1 MLFRSQVFNFEISDF
16 CEKFKWNLLQV
27 NYGLQALAQEE
38 ILSYTESV
46 LKASSIVFT
55 STKEQIQDIEMRLPH
70 LEAVIKGLLRS
81 YQGVFDF
88 PVTIYETALSK
99 FISMPIEL
107 VKNNLQELH
116 RQGIV
121 DYKPQNDK
129 PQIILLKNRMYKD
142 DFKINEKGLTERKEK
157 HLQRIQAIINY
168 SNNNSACRS
177 KIIGNYF
184 NDHLIA
190 ECGICDNCVS
200 KIGRAHV

>member
-1 MLFRSQVFNFEISDF
+1 
-16 CEKFKWNLLQV
+16 
-27 NYGLQALAQEE
+27 
-38 ILSYTESV
+38 
-46 LKASSIVFT
+46 
-55 STKEQIQDIEMRLPH
+55 
-70 LEAVIKGLLRS
+70 
-81 YQGVFDF
+81 
-88 PVTIYETALSK
+88 
-99 FISMPIEL
+99 MPIEL

-142 DFKINEKGLTERKEK
+142 DFKINEKDLTERKEK
-157 HLQRIQAIINY
+157 HLQRIQAIIKY

-184 NDHLIA
+184 NDQLIA

-200 KIGRAHV
+200 KNNLPDSKEISAIIKIIKKELKTETKTQLELVQSLTQFKKVNISKALKFLENEGEIIMDESGIINLV

>member
-1 MLFRSQVFNFEISDF
+1 MLFRS
-16 CEKFKWNLLQV
+16 
-27 NYGLQALAQEE
+27 
-38 ILSYTESV
+38 
-46 LKASSIVFT
+46 
-55 STKEQIQDIEMRLPH
+55 
-70 LEAVIKGLLRS
+70 
-81 YQGVFDF
+81 DF

-200 KIGRAHV
+200 KSNQPDSKEIIAIIPIIKKELKNGTKTQLELEQSLTQFKKVNISKALKFL